1 MPRPKSDHPTHAEL
15 EALQVLW
22 DSGPSTVRS
31 VMESLEDTRQGR
43 AYTSVM
49 SLLDLMYEKKL
60 VTRKRSGRAFVYAAR
75 VDREKTLG
83 GMVSDLCRRAFDS
96 SAESLVAHLLD
107 QADPSPDE
115 LRKIRRTIQQHLNN
129 EERGR

>member
-1 MPRPKSDHPTHAEL
+1 MPRPKSDFPTPAEL

-22 DSGPSTVRS
+22 DGGPSTVRS

-75 VDREKTLG
+75 ANREKTLG
-83 GMVSDLCRRAFDS
+83 RMVGDLWQRAFDG

-115 LRKIRRTIQQHLNN
+115 LRKIRRTIEEHLKQ
-129 EERGR
+129 ERGR

>member
-1 MPRPKSDHPTHAEL
+1 MPRPKSDYPTPAEL

-22 DSGPSTVRS
+22 DGGPATVRS
-31 VMESLEDTRQGR
+31 VMESLEATRQGR

-60 VTRKRSGRAFVYAAR
+60 VTRRRSGRAFVYTAR
-75 VDREKTLG
+75 VDQEKTLG
-83 GMVSDLCRRAFDS
+83 GMVSDLCQRAFDS

-115 LRKIRRTIQQHLNN
+115 LRKIRQTIQQHLNN